1 MNFSKEELVST
12 PFFYPT
18 IKKLT
23 LFFAISALLLFA
35 DTVHGQN
42 YTLDEGKKLFDQ
54 EEYEQAR
61 DVLLKVVEKE
71 PNNPE
76 ANFLLCKVFLILDDH
91 DQSIKYGEKA
101 VKLDDSVSNYHLWL
115 GQAYGVQAQKGSKL
129 KAVFRAKKC
138 KGEYEKAILLDSTNV
153 RARIDLMQYLLMAP
167 GIAGGDKVKA
177 KKQAEITQGI
187 DSLYGAIAWA
197 SYWLHEKDTLKAEY
211 HLRVSARLDTT
222 SDHMAKYQLGFFL
235 VNQKRYYE
243 SAEVFEKLFQEYPD
257 QMSALYQI
265 GRSYVLAK
273 DSLNKAERCFKQ
285 YLQVKPKKGSPSW
298 AGAHWRLGMA
308 YDLQGKKDS
317 AIAELEEAVR
327 LDPEN
332 KEFKQTLEEVK
343 KKK

>member
-23 LFFAISALLLFA
+23 LFFAISVLLLFA
-35 DTVHGQN
+35 DAVYGQN

-61 DVLLKVVEKE
+61 DILLKVVEKE

-115 GQAYGVQAQKGSKL
+115 GQAYGVQAQKGGKL
-129 KAVFRAKKC
+129 KAIFRAKKC

-197 SYWLHEKDTLKAEY
+197 SYWMHEKDTLKAENY
-211 HLRVSARLDTT
+211 IRESARLDTT

-243 SAEVFEKLFQEYPD
+243 SAEVFEKLFREYPD

-273 DSLNKAERCFKQ
+273 DSLDKAERCFKQ
-285 YLQVKPKKGSPSW
+285 YLQVKPKKGTPSW
-298 AGAHWRLGMA
+298 AGAHWRLGMI
-308 YDLQGKKDS
+308 YDLQGKKDL

-327 LDPEN
+327 LDPES
-332 KEFKQTLEEVK
+332 KEFKQTLKEVK
-343 KKK
+343 DKK